1 MNFGY
6 KRSERVADL
15 IKEEMA
21 LMLLYELKDPR
32 IQGII
37 TVMEVRVS
45 DDLRHAKIYVSVL
58 GNDIEKEGAM
68 EGLNRAKGFVR
79 RTLGSRLHLKRTP
92 TVDFFLDRR
101 IDAQEQI
108 TRLLQSAQHTDKAK
122 QEG

>member
-1 MNFGY
+1 MNFGF

-15 IKEEMA
+15 IRKEMA

-32 IQGII
+32 IQGMV

-58 GNDIEKEGAM
+58 GSDAEKEGAM
-68 EGLNRAKGFVR
+68 AGLNRAKGFVR

-101 IDAQEQI
+101 LDAQEQI
-108 TRLLQSAQHTDKAK
+108 TRLLQSAHGKSKAG

>member
-1 MNFGY
+1 MNFGF
-6 KRSERVADL
+6 KRSDRVADL

-32 IQGII
+32 IQGMV

-45 DDLRHAKIYVSVL
+45 DDLRHAKIFVSVL
-58 GNDIEKEGAM
+58 GNDTKKECAL
-68 EGLNRAKGFVR
+68 EGLNSAKGFVR

-92 TVDFFLDRR
+92 TVDFFIDKR

-108 TRLLQSAQHTDKAK
+108 TKLLESVHSAGKVN

>member
-1 MNFGY
+1 M
-6 KRSERVADL
+6 ADL

-32 IQGII
+32 IQGMV
-37 TVMEVRVS
+37 TVMEVRVT

-58 GNDIEKEGAM
+58 GSEPEKEGAI

-79 RTLGSRLHLKRTP
+79 RTLGSRLRLKRMP

-101 IDAQEQI
+101 LDAQEQI
-108 TRLLQSAQHTDKAK
+108 TRLLQSAQHAGKAK

>member
-1 MNFGY
+1 MNFGF

-15 IKEEMA
+15 IRKEMA

-32 IQGII
+32 IQGMV

-45 DDLRHAKIYVSVL
+45 DDLRHAKIYISVL
-58 GNDIEKEGAM
+58 GSDAEKEGAM
-68 EGLNRAKGFVR
+68 AGLNRAKGFVR

-101 IDAQEQI
+101 LDAQEQI
-108 TRLLQSAQHTDKAK
+108 TRLLQSAHGKSKAG